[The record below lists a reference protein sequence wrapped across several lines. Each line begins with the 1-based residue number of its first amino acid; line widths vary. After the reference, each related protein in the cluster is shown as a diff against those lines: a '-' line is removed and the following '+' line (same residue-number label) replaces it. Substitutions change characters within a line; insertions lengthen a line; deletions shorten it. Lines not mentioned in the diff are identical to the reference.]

1 MLVVAKKLHS
11 DINLIYNVAP
21 YASVAKLVYAPDLGS
36 GVARRESSSL
46 SARTI

>member
-1 MLVVAKKLHS
+1 MHSAKYL
-11 DINLIYNVAP
+11 LYNIAP

-46 SARTI
+46 SARTIFL